1 MAGNS
6 GGSAGDSGTSWS
18 PEMVA
23 TYGREAPGATI
34 VVDYLDSTVTV
45 TADDAGWWLFA
56 APSRDE
62 DTMPVTV

>member
-1 MAGNS
+1 
-6 GGSAGDSGTSWS
+6 
-18 PEMVA
+18 MVA

-34 VVDYLDSTVTV
+34 VVDYLGSTVTV